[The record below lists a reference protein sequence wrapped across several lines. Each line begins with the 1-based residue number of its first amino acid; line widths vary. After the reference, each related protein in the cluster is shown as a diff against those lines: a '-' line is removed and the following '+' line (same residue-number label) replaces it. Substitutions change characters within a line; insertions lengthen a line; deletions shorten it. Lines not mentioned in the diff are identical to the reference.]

1 MQMGKAASNNHV
13 NIQYCM
19 ALPRHALQSVEIPA
33 VTQLRASND
42 YGPTDRYWQWRVG
55 RSSILI
61 DAIGLAPSKDGIY
74 TTTKQPGGSQGS
86 FVERRPEL
94 EILVATMSTGPVQIA
109 DGIGYSNR
117 SLIMRSCAED
127 GLLLKPSKAMTAMD
141 FSLLEEAFNGTRGS
155 FPNRSEIWGTHSH
168 IGSEVWF
175 HVLAAD
181 LQQALFLK
189 LSDVLTHKGPSQEEE
204 LIYLAYS
211 LPPLQFQI
219 NELKVIPLSARD
231 AGAGFSLEV
240 KDSIR
245 DFELWH
251 FAGVLDNGISILGE
265 LSKWVPVSPHRI
277 KQISY
282 DASQVVVVV
291 RGSENEHVVFYFAVC
306 DGNAAPVVYSESC
319 VITGLEC
326 SITFSRES
334 Y

>member
-168 IGSEVWF
+168 I
-175 HVLAAD
+175 
-181 LQQALFLK
+181 
-189 LSDVLTHKGPSQEEE
+189 
-204 LIYLAYS
+204 
-211 LPPLQFQI
+211 
-219 NELKVIPLSARD
+219 
-231 AGAGFSLEV
+231 
-240 KDSIR
+240 
-245 DFELWH
+245 
-251 FAGVLDNGISILGE
+251 
-265 LSKWVPVSPHRI
+265 
-277 KQISY
+277 
-282 DASQVVVVV
+282 
-291 RGSENEHVVFYFAVC
+291 
-306 DGNAAPVVYSESC
+306 
-319 VITGLEC
+319 
-326 SITFSRES
+326 
-334 Y
+334 